1 MKEDITRMAREAG
14 FKRHH
19 NPDLYDCMVASDEAI
34 ERFAALVAD
43 AEAKRMHAEGMVTVG
58 HMRQQIAAER
68 EACAK
73 LCDEL
78 QDYPTVEAR
87 HCAEEIRA
95 RGQA

>member
-1 MKEDITRMAREAG
+1 MDEWTLLLWFLAGMFVGQHITISYSQAYRNSRNMIDTAIAR
-14 FKRHH
+14 
-19 NPDLYDCMVASDEAI
+19 
-34 ERFAALVAD
+34 
-43 AEAKRMHAEGMVTVG
+43 
-58 HMRQQIAAER
+58 ER